1 MELIIISY
9 MLAVPFFGLGA
20 DARLYPHIVRDPL
33 GGKSS
38 QHSNGH
44 SQRARQAIPISPPST
59 TTNITSSTTPPT
71 AGTTTTGATT
81 MASTPNGENLS
92 CSQTIQV
99 TSDIKPPYH
108 FMVDEHNAA
117 NLHCVITIFG
127 QRGKQLLLQLTEVNL
142 QPGLF
147 DCEIDSVQVYTLSD
161 GKLSFK
167 DK

>member
-1 MELIIISY
+1 
-9 MLAVPFFGLGA
+9 MLALQLFGLSA
-20 DARLYPHIVRDPL
+20 DARIHPNVVRVPPR
-33 GGKSS
+33 GNSR

-59 TTNITSSTTPPT
+59 TTNITSSITTPPT
-71 AGTTTTGATT
+71 AETTTTVATT
-81 MASTPNGENLS
+81 STPNGENLS

-99 TSDIKPPYH
+99 TSDIRPPYH
-108 FMVDEHNAA
+108 FVVDEHNTA

-127 QRGKQLLLQLTEVNL
+127 EQGKRLSLQLTEVDL

-161 GKLSFK
+161 GKLTFK

>member
-9 MLAVPFFGLGA
+9 MLALPFFELGA
-20 DARLYPHIVRDPL
+20 DARIQPNVVRVPL
-33 GGKSS
+33 GGNSR
-38 QHSNGH
+38 QHSNGQ
-44 SQRARQAIPISPPST
+44 SQRARQAIPIPPPST
-59 TTNITSSTTPPT
+59 TTNITSTTPPT
-71 AGTTTTGATT
+71 AETTTTGATT
-81 MASTPNGENLS
+81 TSTPNGENLS

-108 FMVDEHNAA
+108 FVVDEHNAA

-161 GKLSFK
+161 GRLSFK

>member
-1 MELIIISY
+1 MKLIIISY
-9 MLAVPFFGLGA
+9 MLALQFFGLSA
-20 DARLYPHIVRDPL
+20 DARIHPNVVRVTL
-33 GGKSS
+33 GGKR

-44 SQRARQAIPISPPST
+44 SQRARQAIPISNIT
-59 TTNITSSTTPPT
+59 TTPT
-71 AGTTTTGATT
+71 AETTTTAAMTT
-81 MASTPNGENLS
+81 TTTTTTSTPNSEDLS

-108 FMVDEHNAA
+108 FVVHEHNAA

-127 QRGKQLLLQLTEVNL
+127 QQGKRLLLQLTEVDL

-161 GKLSFK
+161 GKLTFK